1 MGGPD
6 GMADGEG
13 EPPLV
18 TEANTD
24 SRRRASG
31 WPWGQLAGSPDSAM
45 GRFSSKVSSQV
56 VQRYSYVGTGRDYPF
71 SHSAVALAILAPS

>member
-1 MGGPD
+1 MRQWLQPQAAPQPPPMGGPD
-6 GMADGEG
+6 GMADGDG
-13 EPPLV
+13 EPPPLV

-24 SRRRASG
+24 SSRRASG

-56 VQRYSYVGTGRDYPF
+56 VQRYS
-71 SHSAVALAILAPS
+71 